1 VKRLVFVCAAV
12 VATTADAQTIQYGPL
27 ALQLPASARSLA
39 MADIGLTSRDD
50 DVIFYNP
57 SQLAV
62 ARGTSASF
70 ERMSPSTRGATM
82 STVLRIGGG
91 AFGVGLNYLEYRTPS
106 LLFFPSSRADI
117 LLPSNPNIISSSAL
131 MTFGYGQSFGR
142 YRVGVSAN
150 YAADAIPF
158 DRLPSLV
165 ADAGVSRDFSRFT
178 AALSLQHLGVAET
191 TEGSSPLTGVR
202 PPMKATLGLG
212 WSGAAGPLDI
222 TATSALSGA
231 RNELHLSPAAGAEIA
246 WSWLSGYSVAARA
259 GGRYHEAAGD
269 APFTAGFGATA
280 DRVSLDVGFEF
291 LRNSHVGC
299 RAGFRIR

>member
-1 VKRLVFVCAAV
+1 MKRLLILCAV
-12 VATTADAQTIQYGPL
+12 SVTTTADAQTTQYGPL
-27 ALQLPASARSLA
+27 ALQLPASARSLS
-39 MADIGLTSRDD
+39 MADIGVTSRDD

-62 ARGTSASF
+62 ARGTSMSF
-70 ERMSPSTRGATM
+70 ERMSPNTRGATM

-91 AFGVGLNYLEYRTPS
+91 TLGLGFNYLEYRTPT
-106 LLFFPSSRADI
+106 LVFFPTSRDQI
-117 LLPSNPNIISSSAL
+117 LLPSNPNIIASSTLASL
-131 MTFGYGQSFGR
+131 GYAQAFGR

-178 AALSLQHLGVAET
+178 VALSLQHLGAAET
-191 TEGSSPLTGVR
+191 TEGSNPLTGVEA
-202 PPMKATLGLG
+202 PMKATLGGG

-222 TATSALSGA
+222 TATTALSGA
-231 RNELHLSPAAGAEIA
+231 RNEQHLSPAAGAEVA
-246 WSWLSGYSVAARA
+246 WSWLSGYSIAARA
-259 GGRYHEAAGD
+259 GGRYHAAVGD

-291 LRNSHVGC
+291 LTNNHVGC

>member
-1 VKRLVFVCAAV
+1 MKRLLLAFAAF
-12 VATTADAQTIQYGPL
+12 VATTADAQTTQYGPL

-57 SQLAV
+57 SQLAI
-62 ARGTSASF
+62 ARGTSMSF
-70 ERMSPSTRGATM
+70 ERVSPNTRGATM

-91 AFGVGLNYLEYRTPS
+91 ALGVGFNYLEYRTPTI
-106 LLFFPSSRADI
+106 LFFPTSRDEL
-117 LLPSNPNIISSSAL
+117 LLPSNPNIVASSTLATL
-131 MTFGYGQSFGR
+131 GYAQSFGR

-178 AALSLQHLGVAET
+178 AALSLQHLGAAET
-191 TEGSSPLTGVR
+191 TEGSSPLTGIR

-222 TATSALSGA
+222 TAMSALSGA
-231 RNELHLSPAAGAEIA
+231 RNEPHLSPAAGAEVA
-246 WSWLSGYSVAARA
+246 WSWLSGYSIAARA
-259 GGRYHEAAGD
+259 GGRYHEAVGD

-280 DRVSLDVGFEF
+280 DRVSIDVGFEF
-291 LRNSHVGC
+291 LKNNHVGC